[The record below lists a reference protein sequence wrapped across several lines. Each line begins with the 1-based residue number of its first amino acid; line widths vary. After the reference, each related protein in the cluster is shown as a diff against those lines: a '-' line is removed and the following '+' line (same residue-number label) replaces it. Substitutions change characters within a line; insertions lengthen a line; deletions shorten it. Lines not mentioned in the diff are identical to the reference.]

1 MSVINKDIAK
11 ATEVKVSS
19 KAFLSNAELH
29 VEFIQKLIDT
39 VSEEEKVN
47 YRSYLKALN
56 NGLLE
61 SHRGRFV
68 FISKGKMFN
77 KSFKRAHD
85 IFDYLPADSCPFP
98 SPSATF
104 MYVPPLG

>member
-1 MSVINKDIAK
+1 MNDIGL
-11 ATEVKVSS
+11 EPVVKIDKST
-19 KAFLSNAELH
+19 LSNSELH
-29 VEFIQKLIDT
+29 VEFIQKLIEYVT
-39 VSEEEKVN
+39 EEEKIN

-68 FISKGKMFN
+68 FICKGKMFN

-85 IFDYLPADSCPFP
+85 IFDYLPSEACSFP
-98 SPSATF
+98 SASATF
-104 MYVPPLG
+104 MYVPIYGN